1 MQRDLAAL
9 ALVAALLLAI
19 PAALTSSP
27 QSSLAPIVAVWY
39 RGVPAGTPRA
49 DDLGAI
55 KAIGFTAIAWPRG
68 DARALESA
76 KKLAAGVGLA
86 VVESSAPAYLTAAS
100 ALAPGERVDVRTDG
114 AMLALAWRAFA
125 HGARTIVFD
134 AGAPAGAGLE
144 TAGRE
149 LQPWVSEARNVSR
162 QITVNARLAA
172 ALKPG
177 PGVLVWPDQS
187 PDLDVVLL
195 DADRSWALVATNAGR
210 ESRKATVRLPA
221 GAPYAIWISWL
232 DGGPLSMV
240 GEAPGPRWNLDL
252 APGAAR
258 AYLIDKVTKSP

>member
-1 MQRDLAAL
+1 MPFPFCGAAVTVAL
-9 ALVAALLLAI
+9 AMAAPVFL
-19 PAALTSSP
+19 PAAPVQTA
-27 QSSLAPIVAVWY
+27 APIVAVWY

-55 KAIGFTAIAWPRG
+55 NAIGFTAIAWPRG

-76 KKLAAGVGLA
+76 KKLAAGVGLT

-100 ALAPGERVDVRTDG
+100 ALAPEERVDVRTDG

-134 AGAPAGAGLE
+134 AGAPSGAGLE

-149 LQPWVSEARNVSR
+149 LQPWVNEARNVSR

-210 ESRKATVRLPA
+210 EPRKATVRLPA

-232 DGGPLSMV
+232 DGGPLSML

-258 AYLIDKVTKSP
+258 AYLIDKITKSP